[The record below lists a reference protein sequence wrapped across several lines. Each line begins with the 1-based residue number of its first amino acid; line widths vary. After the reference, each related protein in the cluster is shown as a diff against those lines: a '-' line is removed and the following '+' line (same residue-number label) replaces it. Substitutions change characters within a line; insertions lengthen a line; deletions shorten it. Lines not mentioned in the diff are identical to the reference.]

1 MKSSSDHKVYMTCTY
16 VYFQSV
22 SSQETEC
29 LWKCQN
35 LKLRKIA
42 MLDVIY
48 THTSCSFFQP
58 HDDKRFKKGDVIV
71 PIALPHNWNDKCN
84 FQPPEDVMVVGSYG
98 ADTCIKPQPQV
109 DLAILLPKVCLFKAV
124 CTVWMKQRIFRVL
137 RVLISVMPM
146 PLILFARGALSE
158 LLAWERCEKSAL
170 FTEACFILN
179 VFG

>member
-1 MKSSSDHKVYMTCTY
+1 
-16 VYFQSV
+16 
-22 SSQETEC
+22 
-29 LWKCQN
+29 
-35 LKLRKIA
+35 

-124 CTVWMKQRIFRVL
+124 LHGLNEATHLSSIARIDICHANAIDPFCTWCSFRTSCM
-137 RVLISVMPM
+137 RKM
-146 PLILFARGALSE
+146 
-158 LLAWERCEKSAL
+158 
-170 FTEACFILN
+170 
-179 VFG
+179 